1 MGMVMT
7 MDVFAPLTLS
17 TALLRR
23 KPARKPEAG
32 PWAPSD
38 PEMEM
43 LLMTALNEMKRDVP
57 PPSPEKMAAGK
68 RRLLELAAE
77 RRRERLMDLAG

>member
-1 MGMVMT
+1 MVMT
-7 MDVFAPLTLS
+7 MDVFAPLMRS
-17 TALLRR
+17 TTLLRR
-23 KPARKPEAG
+23 KPARSLDAHA
-32 PWAPSD
+32 WAPSD
-38 PEMEM
+38 PELEM

-68 RRLLELAAE
+68 RRLLELAEE